1 MVNMNKHDEIL
12 LILQEEC
19 AELIQAVSKVKRFGL
34 EYNKEQL
41 QQEIADVL
49 CMINLAFEHG
59 IVEKDEEDV
68 KKRIEKKEN
77 RLKEFSNIYNDYLG
91 SDHYVWS
98 VNNFGSP
105 NGS

>member
-1 MVNMNKHDEIL
+1 MVMMNKQDEIL

-41 QQEIADVL
+41 QQEMADVL
-49 CMINLAFEHG
+49 CMINLVFEYG
-59 IVEKDEEDV
+59 IVEKNDIDV
-68 KKRIEKKEN
+68 KKRIERKEN
-77 RLKEFSNIYNDYLG
+77 RLKEFSNIYNDYYE
-91 SDHYVWS
+91 SDHYAWS
-98 VNNFGSP
+98 VSNFGSP